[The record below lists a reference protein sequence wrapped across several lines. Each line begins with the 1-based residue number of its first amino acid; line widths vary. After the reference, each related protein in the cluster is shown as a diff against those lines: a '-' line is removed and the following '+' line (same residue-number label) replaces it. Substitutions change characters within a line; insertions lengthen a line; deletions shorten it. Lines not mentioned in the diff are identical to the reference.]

1 MAGKKDDGLRKRM
14 RRLVERWRSSGEASG
29 AFARRHGLSR
39 FRFQYWRAQFG
50 QVRHH
55 TPKARAASA
64 AAFAPVR
71 VVNDE
76 KLDEGPGSA
85 LEIRLAGGDVIR
97 AGRDLPLAQLTAV
110 VRVLRERC

>member
-1 MAGKKDDGLRKRM
+1 MAGKKDSGLRKRM

-50 QVRHH
+50 QVRHQR
-55 TPKARAASA
+55 PKVKAAPA
-64 AAFAPVR
+64 ATFAPVR
-71 VVNDE
+71 VVDDAG
-76 KLDEGPGSA
+76 LDAGPKSA